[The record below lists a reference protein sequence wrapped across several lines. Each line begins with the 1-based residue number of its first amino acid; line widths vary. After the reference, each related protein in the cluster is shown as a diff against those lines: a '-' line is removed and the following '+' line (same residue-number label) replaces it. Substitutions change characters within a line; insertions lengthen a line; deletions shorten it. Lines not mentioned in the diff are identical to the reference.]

1 MRVDFG
7 VSWREIEHFGS
18 TGFGHARIAVGRVQV
33 SLARLDGLIGGHDA
47 ASRQRL
53 VVLDGRVAVSTH
65 EDSAEL
71 GAFDAVEWAAGE
83 WHETRSLEPSLLLIV
98 EGEIE

>member
-18 TGFGHARIAVGRVQV
+18 AGFGHARIALGRVQV
-33 SLARLDGLIGGHDA
+33 SLARLDGVIGGHEA
-47 ASRQRL
+47 VSRQRL
-53 VVLDGRVAVSTH
+53 VVLGGRVAVSTR
-65 EDSAEL
+65 EDSAKL
-71 GAFDAVEWAAGE
+71 SAFDAVEWAAGE
-83 WHETRSLEPSLLLIV
+83 WHETRSVEPSLLLIV